1 VNTEELQAAYVKPR
15 GGLKAKFKGHLQ
27 GLARIIHETSVKK
40 GFYEPPVIMDKVA
53 AKIALIHSEGT
64 EVLEALRKSK
74 GAEAVT
80 EEVADIIIRTLD
92 LHDWLVELDMATD
105 DLDEVMGVK
114 MVKNENR
121 PPKHGHVWG

>member
-1 VNTEELQAAYVKPR
+1 MNTVELQESYGVRILR
-15 GGLKAKFKGHLQ
+15 GLTRGVLSE
-27 GLARIIHETSVKK
+27 LARRIHRTSVKK

-74 GAEAVT
+74 GKEAVT
-80 EEVADIIIRTLD
+80 EEIADIIIRTLD
-92 LHDWLVELDMATD
+92 LHDWLVELGMATD
-105 DLDEVMGVK
+105 DLDEIMEMK
-114 MVKNENR
+114 MDKNDAR

>member
-1 VNTEELQAAYVKPR
+1 MAYTQPR
-15 GGLKAKFKGHLQ
+15 GGFKAKFKGHLQ
-27 GLARIIHETSVKK
+27 GLARIIHTTSVKK

-80 EEVADIIIRTLD
+80 EEIADILIRTLD
-92 LHDWLVELDMATD
+92 LHDWLVELEMATD
-105 DLDEVMGVK
+105 DLDETMQVK